1 MINMSII
8 IRRIKT
14 LAQLQIKSNVKLK
27 MINSKSDIS
36 RAELRKWNQK
46 LLMFGRKDKKCQ

>member
-1 MINMSII
+1 MSII

-36 RAELRKWNQK
+36 RAELR
-46 LLMFGRKDKKCQ
+46 R